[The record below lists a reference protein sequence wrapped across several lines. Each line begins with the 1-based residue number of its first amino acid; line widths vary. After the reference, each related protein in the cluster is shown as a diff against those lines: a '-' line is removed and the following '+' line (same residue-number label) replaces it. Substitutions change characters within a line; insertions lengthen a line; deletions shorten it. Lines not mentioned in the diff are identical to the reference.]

1 MMRVGI
7 VGAVVPAETATAP
20 SSAAAS
26 APSAAPTAASLLPVS
41 LVRHQAALSLWKRLR
56 ELHAAAPVSAAAPRA
71 WEATLTALV
80 QEGCAAHAVLHKAW
94 VREAFD
100 AAAAVA
106 GVAVSARVS
115 ALEGAGI
122 IGSGREAHIMSAIV
136 PGLAY
141 VLFAPRS
148 TSAAAAPTTGVAASR
163 DETMRGATSSS
174 SVLTVASTLPPLL
187 SLTPSSLTS
196 ITLLQSAMQA
206 KGCSGR
212 ALRKLPLQAQ
222 ARFFRPAI
230 TRAAGGSAGAG
241 TTAIARTVD
250 AATPHPCM
258 MAFALGR
265 TAVVEKAARAS
276 LEA

>member
-7 VGAVVPAETATAP
+7 IGAVVPAETATAP

-56 ELHAAAPVSAAAPRA
+56 ELHAAALVSAAAPRA

-141 VLFAPRS
+141 VLFA
-148 TSAAAAPTTGVAASR
+148 AASR